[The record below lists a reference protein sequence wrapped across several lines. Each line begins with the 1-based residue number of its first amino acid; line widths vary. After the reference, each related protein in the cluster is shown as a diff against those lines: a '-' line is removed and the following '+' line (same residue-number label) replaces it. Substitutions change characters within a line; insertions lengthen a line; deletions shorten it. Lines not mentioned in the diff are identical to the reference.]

1 MNTVQ
6 VSTNAPAKQPG
17 TASNMPKDVNKL
29 VISETSNVAVNKE
42 QLNVLSANDA
52 VVAKVL
58 SLSINKNVDQSVS
71 MAVGA
76 NKRANETTLSEKF
89 EAAQTQD
96 SAVFDIETVT
106 NNVVNFVG
114 QALSNMASN
123 GYNNEQISYYRD
135 QAIQGVNVGIDQAKL
150 ELVGIADDDLY
161 ESIDKTRESIIGGI
175 LDLPTDPAEYAATV
189 EESKTVAR
197 GTQNSYSAVE
207 IKSNNNTTI
216 KLNFDALAFNTSKE
230 TNGDR
235 SIYTSNAS
243 NISFSIEAQFE
254 QGEASSIANLV
265 NSVDSLANQFY
276 RKDVEGAFN
285 KSQDLG
291 YNQNEIVNLA
301 KQLKQKENAS
311 SVRAYGQIQ
320 HIQKDSNEI
329 DDVAPKTVAEYLNK
343 YFDVIESSKN
353 TLSEE
358 EDFNK
363 IINGIVN
370 QMEDVQ
376 VPDLLTAIN
385 RFHTFN
391 SRFTGS

>member
-6 VSTNAPAKQPG
+6 VSTNTPVKQPG
-17 TASNMPKDVNKL
+17 SASNMPKDLDKL
-29 VISETSNVAVNKE
+29 VTSETSNVAVSKE
-42 QLNVLSANDA
+42 QFNVLSANDA

-71 MAVGA
+71 TAVGVS
-76 NKRANETTLSEKF
+76 KRSDEKTLSEKF
-89 EAAQTQD
+89 EAAQAQD

-114 QALSNMASN
+114 NALSNMASN
-123 GYNNEQISYYRD
+123 GFDADQISYYRD

-161 ESIDKTRESIIGGI
+161 ESIDKTRDSIVGGI
-175 LDLPTDPAEYAATV
+175 LDLPTDPAEYAASV
-189 EESKTVAR
+189 EDSKTVAR
-197 GTQNSYSAVE
+197 GTQNSYAAVD
-207 IKSNNNTTI
+207 IKSNNNTSV
-216 KLNFDALAFNTSKE
+216 KLNFDSLAFNTAKE
-230 TNGDR
+230 TNEGR

-243 NISFSIEAQFE
+243 NISFSIEAEFA
-254 QGEASSIANLV
+254 QGEASAIANLV

-276 RKDVEGAFN
+276 RKDVEGAYS

-291 YNQNEIVNLA
+291 YNQSEIVNLA
-301 KQLKQKENAS
+301 KQLNQKENAS

-320 HIQKDSNEI
+320 HIQENSNEI
-329 DDVAPKTVAEYLNK
+329 DEVAPKTVAEYLNK
-343 YFDVIESSKN
+343 YFDVIESSKS

-385 RFHTFN
+385 RFHAFN
-391 SRFTGS
+391 SKFTG